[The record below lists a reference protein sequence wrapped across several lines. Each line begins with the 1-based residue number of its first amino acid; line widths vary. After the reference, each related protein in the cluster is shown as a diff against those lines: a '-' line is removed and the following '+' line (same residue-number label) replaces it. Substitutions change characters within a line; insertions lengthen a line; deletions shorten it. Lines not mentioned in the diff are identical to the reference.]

1 MCIGYC
7 MLGIESTTMH
17 QELWDKPFELIK
29 ETKTIYLYLF
39 VVFYTVFS
47 YTTSRMHQ
55 VGGNRTRGEDKVTSI
70 HRLLIKKIPGTV
82 REEASMCWA
91 WTAQR
96 PHWWQAPGIL
106 WVRAWR
112 AILTRPQRSSEH
124 GEQFLWHSICYKR
137 SCLIHVNGKYS
148 SIGSKA
154 MTKHKFLWNYTP
166 VNWSYSPNIRNL
178 TLKYQGCS

>member
-70 HRLLIKKIPGTV
+70 HRLLIKKNPRYGPGRSQHV
-82 REEASMCWA
+82 LSLNG
-91 WTAQR
+91 TAT
-96 PHWWQAPGIL
+96 PLVTGSWNIVG
-106 WVRAWR
+106 
-112 AILTRPQRSSEH
+112 
-124 GEQFLWHSICYKR
+124 
-137 SCLIHVNGKYS
+137 SCLARYPHPATEI
-148 SIGSKA
+148 I
-154 MTKHKFLWNYTP
+154 
-166 VNWSYSPNIRNL
+166 
-178 TLKYQGCS
+178 